1 MECIIQTV
9 MFRPF
14 TGHDV
19 AVSIVIAVLLGCSA
33 LVSGSETAFFSLT
46 PRNIAQLKTGRSR
59 SGRAILKLLSVQ
71 EYLLATILI
80 VNNLVN
86 ICIVILSNGLIDSL
100 TDFGG
105 AAGLEFVV
113 KTVVVTFLLLLFGEI
128 MPKIFASYNPLRVAR
143 MTSIPLL
150 LLKSVFRPLAY
161 VLIRSGSYINES
173 VAKKRVNISIDELS
187 NAIEMT
193 TDQTVEERRML
204 SGIVGF
210 VHTEV
215 VEIMKP
221 RVDIV
226 ALDLKDDFAEV
237 RRVIIESGFSRIP
250 VCEEGIDDVTGV
262 LYVKDMLSIRR
273 STICSKSSR
282 TTRFIWRSSSTSTGR
297 RSVWSR
303 WRIFWKKSSARFRTS
318 PTSSSRFTRSCP
330 RIPICSTA
338 RRI

>member
-1 MECIIQTV
+1 MRRNVKFVKDNSAEGGRSSRVALKDDSAPSDKTQKQLAVRLARRFVVRTATNRMSRGRVRPGDRAYPGGVPIIFHTEALMECIIQTV

-187 NAIEMT
+187 NAHR
-193 TDQTVEERRML
+193 DDHRQTVEEDGCCPA
-204 SGIVGF
+204 SSV
-210 VHTEV
+210 
-215 VEIMKP
+215 
-221 RVDIV
+221 
-226 ALDLKDDFAEV
+226 
-237 RRVIIESGFSRIP
+237 SCIP
-250 VCEEGIDDVTGV
+250 
-262 LYVKDMLSIRR
+262 
-273 STICSKSSR
+273 KSSR
-282 TTRFIWRSSSTSTGR
+282 S
-297 RSVWSR
+297 
-303 WRIFWKKSSARFRTS
+303 
-318 PTSSSRFTRSCP
+318 
-330 RIPICSTA
+330 
-338 RRI
+338 